1 MWKGLCRPCGVLA
14 VIMLLSAQRLS
25 AQSTL
30 VLETNAP
37 SLDWYQLNTPN
48 FRVLYPKGFE
58 QQAQRVANTLETIRD
73 PEARTMGTAPRKIS
87 VILQNQSSVS
97 NGFVAMAPR
106 RSEFYTM
113 PTQNYNFLGTNDW
126 LDALSVHEYRHMAQ
140 FQRSITGFNKAFSF
154 VFGQQFTAAMAFA
167 AAPQWFWEG
176 DAVATETAFTGSGR
190 GRIPQFD
197 LLFRTNATNGRT
209 FNYHKQYLRSYKH
222 NIPDHYVLGYNM
234 VTHLRKKTGDP
245 MIWEKVVGRSWK
257 VPFIPFAFSNALKR
271 ETGMHVTELYRD
283 MAAQRQQDYD
293 NAVANLA
300 FTPFEILTRRE
311 GSAYTD
317 YQYPQPLSDG
327 SVLVMKS
334 GIGDIDQLVKLSPG
348 GGEAK
353 VFVQGIVN
361 EGAMLSVN
369 QDRVVWNEYRFDPRW
384 RVKSYSVVMGYD
396 VQAKVKK
403 QVTSH
408 SRFSGAALAP
418 DGIRIATVETSEDY
432 AVRLVMLSYASG
444 SLFKKFENPGNDLL
458 AMPRWTEDGKSILIL
473 RTGRG
478 GKTIS
483 MVDAETGAIR
493 DLLPRSLENV
503 GHPVSWRNYVLFN
516 SPAGG
521 IDNIHAVNLKTSKR
535 FRVTTSRYGA
545 YNPAVSPDGLKLYY
559 NEQTRDGLDVVFT
572 ALDTAAWRPYEGDAP
587 TSNLNYE
594 HLVEQEA
601 HPELLKE
608 VTSTTYS
615 PKRYH
620 KGAGMINPHSWG
632 PYFTGTLTRLN
643 IGIASQDILST
654 TRIFAGY
661 EYDLQ
666 ERTGQWN
673 AGISYQGLYPI
684 LDLQVIR
691 ADRKINEGSV
701 GTEVINGTDTALQ
714 VQDLRFTWKETSI
727 EGGLRIPL
735 LTTSSRFLGSV
746 QVANYVG
753 YTRVTDF
760 SNSISGDTRVV
771 NRRVVNGDVTS
782 VYTYF
787 NYPAN
792 GNLYYNHFSIEAY
805 RLLKRS
811 RRDINSKWGQFLLV
825 NIYNTPYGGD
835 YSGYQFSAYGTAYFP
850 GLFKHH
856 SIWGY
861 LAYQKSDVQQQL
873 YYTDTTRSEVADNMS
888 YQFRNQIPLPR
899 GQSVSRFINMYS
911 ASVNYT
917 LPLWYPDIAIGPIIN
932 LQRFRGNVF
941 FDYAE
946 GESILPN
953 RTLFQKYASVG
964 GELRLDFN
972 VMRFLPQF
980 SVGLR
985 YSYGLYPAATKANL
999 FEVFIGGYSF

>member
-1 MWKGLCRPCGVLA
+1 MWKGLCRRCGVLSVVA
-14 VIMLLSAQRLS
+14 MLPALSLF
-25 AQSTL
+25 AQSTP

-37 SLDWYQLNTPN
+37 SLKWYQLNTPN

-58 QQAQRVANTLETIRD
+58 KEAQRVANTLETVRG
-73 PEARTMGTAPRKIS
+73 PEAKTMGIAPKKIS

-97 NGFVAMAPR
+97 NGFVTMAPR

-126 LDALSVHEYRHMAQ
+126 LDALSVHEYRHMSQ
-140 FQRSITGFNKAFSF
+140 FQRSITGFNKAFSY

-176 DAVATETAFTGSGR
+176 DAVAIETAFTGSGR

-197 LLFRTNATNGRT
+197 LLFRTNATNGRS
-209 FNYHKQYLRSYKH
+209 FNYHKQYLRSYKN

-257 VPFIPFAFSNALKR
+257 VPFIPFAFSNALKK
-271 ETGMHVTELYRD
+271 ETGMYVTELYRD
-283 MAAQRQQDYD
+283 MAAERQRDYD
-293 NAVANLA
+293 QAVANLA
-300 FTPFEILTRRE
+300 FTPFETLNQRK

-317 YQYPQPLSDG
+317 YQFPQPLADG

-348 GGEAK
+348 GVEEK

-369 QDRVVWNEYRFDPRW
+369 KDRVVWNEFRFDPRW
-384 RVKSYSVVMGYD
+384 RVKTYSVVMGYD
-396 VQAKVKK
+396 VQAKVKS
-403 QVTSH
+403 TISNH
-408 SRFSGAALAP
+408 SRYSGAALAP
-418 DGIRIATVETSEDY
+418 DGIRVATIETREDY
-432 AVRLVMLSYASG
+432 TVRLTLLSYVDG
-444 SLFKKFENPGNDLL
+444 SVIRQFENPGNELL
-458 AMPRWTEDGKSILIL
+458 AMPRWSEDGKSILVL
-473 RTGRG
+473 RTSRE

-483 MVDAETGAIR
+483 KVDAETGTIT

-503 GHPVSWRNYVLFN
+503 GHPVSWSNYVLFN

-521 IDNIHAVNLKTSKR
+521 IDNIHAVNLKTGKR

-545 YNPAVSPDGLKLYY
+545 YNPSVSPDGSKLYY
-559 NEQTRDGLDVVFT
+559 NEQTRDGLDVAFT
-572 ALDTAAWRPYEGDAP
+572 ALDTAAWTSFEGDAP
-587 TSNLNYE
+587 STNLNYV

-601 HPELLKE
+601 HPTLLNE
-608 VTSTTYS
+608 ISTTAYT

-620 KGAGMINPHSWG
+620 KAAGMINPHSWG

-654 TRIFAGY
+654 TGIFAGY

-666 ERTGQWN
+666 EQTGQWK
-673 AGISYQGLYPI
+673 AGVSYQGFYPI
-684 LDLQVIR
+684 LDLQFVR
-691 ADRKINEGSV
+691 ADRKINEGTVS
-701 GTEVINGTDTALQ
+701 TEVINGSDTAVQ
-714 VQDLRFTWKETSI
+714 VQELRFTWKETSI
-727 EGGLRIPL
+727 EGGFRIPL

-746 QVANYVG
+746 QFANYVG

-760 SNSISGDTRVV
+760 NNTISGDTRVV
-771 NRRVVNGDVTS
+771 NRRVVNGDVMS
-782 VYTYF
+782 VYTFF

-792 GNLYYNHFSIEAY
+792 GNLYYNHFSVEAY

-811 RRDINSKWGQFLLV
+811 RRDINSKWGQFLLI
-825 NIYNTPYGGD
+825 NLYNTPYGGD
-835 YSGYQFSAYGTAYFP
+835 YSGNQFSAYGTAYFP

-856 SIWGY
+856 SIWGH
-861 LAYQKSDVQQQL
+861 LAYQESDVQQPL

-899 GQSVSRFINMYS
+899 GQSVPRFMNMYS

-917 LPLWYPDIAIGPIIN
+917 LPLWYPDIAVGPLLN
-932 LQRFRGNVF
+932 LQRFRGNIF
-941 FDYAE
+941 FDYAR
-946 GESILPN
+946 GVSTFSSGSFSES
-953 RTLFQKYASVG
+953 YASVG

-980 SVGLR
+980 NIGLR
-985 YSYGLYPAATKANL
+985 YSYGLYPAASKANL
-999 FEVFIGGYSF
+999 FEVFIGGFSF